1 MKILR
6 AQGHF
11 GTMDG
16 REICFADGLNVL
28 CLPNEG
34 GKTTLCDFIR
44 VMLYGL
50 NTSKRDGKQQLSDKT
65 KYRPADGCPMSGI
78 LELEWK
84 QRRIILSRQTGKG
97 GPMQEFSAR
106 YADTGEEVRDL
117 TSKDCGETL
126 TGVGEE
132 AFRSSALIDGMNQA
146 VSAEELS
153 ERILALSTTGD
164 GAMMYSRAIG
174 QLDKWK
180 AQLRGGTHGRLGQ
193 VEAEQD
199 TVAQNRIH
207 YEELEREI
215 AGYTAQLTQ
224 AEQQAAQKE
233 QEHQKIYEQFMLLFA
248 GKREAAEREERR
260 AREAAADTKS
270 RLPDLK
276 ALKTAEKAAQE
287 YKKVLKEAQEVRA
300 DAEDIT
306 RNYVSYR
313 QQLDEKER
321 EFDENDGAPADIHI
335 HPWGLAAAVACVVL
349 AALSFLGVFPI
360 GGTAGR
366 LVSYLFC
373 ALAVAFLIFAYFH
386 STQSISEATTDF
398 VEERQKLDKRLAR
411 AKTHTQ
417 ETEDELRRAEEKM
430 MSLAQSLSLS
440 MQTPEEVCRQ
450 IDDLVMLREEYFNRK
465 QRHEELSEQYLDILE
480 MTGPNG
486 EERRRLN
493 AAEEEMQQAQKKR
506 DELRQSIA
514 VCRGRCEEIGSK
526 ESLDKRWQE
535 LKDER
540 TNILWNLDAI
550 AQARQALVRVNA
562 ELTGRMAPQINQLA
576 QKYLQILTANKYTAL
591 QMYTNF
597 EAVCRAEN
605 SAVEMDRL
613 RLSTGTRDQLY
624 FALRLAACM
633 VLLDTKFETVP
644 LILDDPFLTYDDER
658 TASAMALLRELA
670 YDRQIILVTCH
681 KPNVA
686 SVAVASEN
694 STHSPR

>member
-16 REICFADGLNVL
+16 REIQFADGLNVL

-106 YADTGEEVRDL
+106 YADTGEEVQEL
-117 TSKDCGETL
+117 TSKDCGEVL
-126 TGVGEE
+126 TGVGED

-153 ERILALSTTGD
+153 DRILALSTTGD
-164 GAMMYSRAIG
+164 SAMMYSRAIE

-180 AQLRGGTHGRLGQ
+180 SQLRGGAHGRLSQ

-199 TVAQNRIH
+199 AVSQDLLH
-207 YEELEREI
+207 YKELQKEIADYTEQLER
-215 AGYTAQLTQ
+215 
-224 AEQQAAQKE
+224 AEQDAVQKQ
-233 QEHQKIYEQFMLLFA
+233 QEYQSRYEQFMVLFA

-260 AREAAADTKS
+260 AREAAAEIKTK
-270 RLPDLK
+270 LPDLK
-276 ALKTAEKAAQE
+276 ALKAAENAARE
-287 YKKVLKEAQEVRA
+287 YHKVEELAQAVQA
-300 DAEDIT
+300 DAVDIT
-306 RNYVSYR
+306 ENYANYR
-313 QQLDEKER
+313 QEIDEKER
-321 EFDENDGAPADIHI
+321 EYDENDAATADIRI
-335 HPWGLAAAVACVVL
+335 HPWGLAAAVGCVLL
-349 AALSFLGVFPI
+349 AALSFLGAIPI
-360 GGTAGR
+360 GGMPGR
-366 LVSYLFC
+366 LLPYLFC
-373 ALAVAFLIFAYFH
+373 ALAVAFLIFAYFN
-386 STQSISEATTDF
+386 STKSLQGPPMDF
-398 VEERQKLDKRLAR
+398 DEERQKLDKRLTR
-411 AKTHTQ
+411 A
-417 ETEDELRRAEEKM
+417 ETCPEEAEDEVRRAREHLRLTVQQLHLTAATLEEM
-430 MSLAQSLSLS
+430 EQ
-440 MQTPEEVCRQ
+440 Q
-450 IDDLVMLREEYFNRK
+450 IGDLVQLREEYFNRK

-480 MTGPNG
+480 LTGPNG
-486 EERRRLN
+486 EERRKLN
-493 AAEEEMQQAQKKR
+493 AAEQAMQQAQKTR
-506 DELRQSIA
+506 DQLRQSIA
-514 VCRGRCEEIGSK
+514 VCRGRCEEIGSE
-526 ESLDKRWQE
+526 ESLNKRRQE
-535 LKDER
+535 LEDEHMD
-540 TNILWNLDAI
+540 ILWNLDAI
-550 AQARQALVRVNA
+550 AEARQALVRVNA

-597 EAVCRAEN
+597 EAVCRAQN
-605 SAVEMDRL
+605 SAVELDRL

-644 LILDDPFLTYDDER
+644 LILDDPFLRYDDER
-658 TASAMALLRELA
+658 TASAMALLRQLA
-670 YDRQIILVTCH
+670 YDRQIILMTCH
-681 KPNVA
+681 KPA
-686 SVAVASEN
+686 A
-694 STHSPR
+694 

>member
-16 REICFADGLNVL
+16 REIRFADGLNVL

-106 YADTGEEVRDL
+106 YADTGEEVQEL
-117 TSKDCGETL
+117 TSKDCGEML

-153 ERILALSTTGD
+153 DRILALSTTGD
-164 GAMMYSRAIG
+164 SAMMYSRGIA

-180 AQLRGGTHGRLGQ
+180 SQLRGGAHGRLSQ

-199 TVAQNRIH
+199 ALSQDIVH
-207 YEELEREI
+207 YKELQQEI
-215 AGYTAQLTQ
+215 VDYTAQLEQ
-224 AEQQAAQKE
+224 AEQLAEQKK
-233 QEHQKIYEQFMLLFA
+233 QEHQRIYEQFMVLFA
-248 GKREAAEREERR
+248 GKREAAEREERK
-260 AREAAADTKS
+260 AREAVAEIKS
-270 RLPDLK
+270 KLPDLK
-276 ALKTAEKAAQE
+276 ALKAAEKASRDYQATRELAQA
-287 YKKVLKEAQEVRA
+287 VQA
-300 DAEDIT
+300 DADDIT
-306 RNYVSYR
+306 RNYANYR
-313 QQLDEKER
+313 HEIDKKER
-321 EFDENDGAPADIHI
+321 EYDENDAESADIRI

-349 AALSFLGVFPI
+349 AALSFLDVIPLGVL
-360 GGTAGR
+360 AGR
-366 LVSYLFC
+366 LLPYLFC
-373 ALAVAFLIFAYFH
+373 ALAVAFLIFAYFN
-386 STQSISEATTDF
+386 STKSLQGPPMDF
-398 VEERQKLDKRLAR
+398 DEERQKLDKRL
-411 AKTHTQ
+411 T
-417 ETEDELRRAEEKM
+417 RAETCPEEAESELEHAYARLM
-430 MSLAQSLSLS
+430 GAAQQLNLSAE
-440 MQTPEEVCRQ
+440 TPEDATRQ
-450 IDDLVMLREEYFNRK
+450 VDDLIQLREEYLNRK
-465 QRHEELSEQYLDILE
+465 QRHEELSEEYLDILE
-480 MTGPNG
+480 LTGPNG
-486 EERRRLN
+486 DERRKLN
-493 AAEEEMQQAQKKR
+493 AAEQAMQQAQKTR
-506 DELRQSIA
+506 DQLRQSIA
-514 VCRGRCEEIGSK
+514 VCRGRCEEIGSR
-526 ESLDKRWQE
+526 ESLDKRRRE
-535 LKDER
+535 LEDEH
-540 TNILWNLDAI
+540 TDILWNLDAI

-576 QKYLQILTANKYTAL
+576 QKYLQVLTANKYTAL

-597 EAVCRAEN
+597 EAVCRAQN
-605 SAVEMDRL
+605 SAVELDRL

-658 TASAMALLRELA
+658 TASAMALLRQLA
-670 YDRQIILVTCH
+670 YDRQIILMTCH
-681 KPNVA
+681 RPVAAAVA
-686 SVAVASEN
+686 SVQ
-694 STHSPR
+694 